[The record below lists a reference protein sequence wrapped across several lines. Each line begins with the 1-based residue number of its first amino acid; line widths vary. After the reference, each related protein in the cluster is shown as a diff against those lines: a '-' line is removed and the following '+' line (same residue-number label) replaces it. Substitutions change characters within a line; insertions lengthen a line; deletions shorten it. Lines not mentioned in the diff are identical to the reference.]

1 VPVPIGNYEDITLR
15 ALTVLKS
22 ADYIVCEEYKE
33 AVRLLAAFEIK
44 KELLSINEHN
54 EREETPRLIRLL
66 REGKSI
72 ALISDCGTPLF
83 SDPGHYL
90 LSQALE
96 AGIKVT
102 PLPGASSLMPAL
114 SGSGLHAEKFFYFG
128 WLSPKKEIRKNELL
142 RLKKIREVIVILD
155 TPYRLQSLLRDC
167 TEIIGGDIY
176 AVLAYEIS
184 KPGEQF
190 MRMPLQRM
198 TAVAQKDALKGEF
211 VLLIDNRRMQKDEY
225 EITKSR

>member
-1 VPVPIGNYEDITLR
+1 MAVPIGNYEDITLR

-33 AVRLLAAFEIK
+33 AVRLLARYEIK
-44 KELLSINEHN
+44 RELLSINEHN
-54 EREETPRLIRLL
+54 EREETPRLINLL
-66 REGKSI
+66 KEGKTV

-90 LSQALE
+90 LSQALSS
-96 AGIKVT
+96 GIQVT
-102 PLPGASSLMPAL
+102 ALPGASSLMPAL
-114 SGSGLHAEKFFYFG
+114 SGSGLHAEKFYYFG

-155 TPYRLQSLLRDC
+155 TPYRLQSLLKDC
-167 TEIIGGDIY
+167 SEVFGGDIH

-184 KPGEQF
+184 KSGERF
-190 MRMPLQRM
+190 LRMALSRM
-198 TAVAQKDALKGEF
+198 TAAAQKDALKGEF
-211 VLLIDNRRMQKDEY
+211 VLLIDNRRIQKEEY